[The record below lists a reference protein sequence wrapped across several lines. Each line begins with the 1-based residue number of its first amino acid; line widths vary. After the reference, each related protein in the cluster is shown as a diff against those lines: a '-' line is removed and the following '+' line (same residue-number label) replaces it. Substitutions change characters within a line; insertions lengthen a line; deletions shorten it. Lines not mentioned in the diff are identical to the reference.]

1 MDFHCG
7 PDLQLCVCGPGRH
20 PRTVYYTFFFFFWG
34 GISKAPSCCYLT
46 ESKPLTLS
54 YSRGGCRIVPSVAK
68 GLNDDACRR
77 EARSNESSYRRCTQH
92 ILKEDC
98 MDTTPFYATL
108 CYLLQPPRVRLH
120 SPRLQAARWTAPG
133 FFFFLSSPL
142 KTRLGVG
149 LAGVPPQHQVLSLT
163 LKVFYRGW
171 TLDVKCH

>member
-7 PDLQLCVCGPGRH
+7 PDLQLCVCGPGHH
-20 PRTVYYTFFFFFWG
+20 PRTVYYTFFFFFW

-108 CYLLQPPRVRLH
+108 CYLLQPPVFVFTRPGCRQRGELHRV
-120 SPRLQAARWTAPG
+120 
-133 FFFFLSSPL
+133 FFFFILPFKNQTGSWSGRSSTAAP
-142 KTRLGVG
+142 G
-149 LAGVPPQHQVLSLT
+149 LIAYTESVLPRVNT
-163 LKVFYRGW
+163 
-171 TLDVKCH
+171 

>member
-20 PRTVYYTFFFFFWG
+20 PRTVYYTFFFFW

-46 ESKPLTLS
+46 ESKTLTLS

-108 CYLLQPPRVRLH
+108 CYLLQPLPCSSSLA
-120 SPRLQAARWTAPG
+120 QAAGSEVNCTG
-133 FFFFLSSPL
+133 CFFFLSSPL

-149 LAGVPPQHQVLSLT
+149 AAGVPPQHQVLSLT
-163 LKVFYRGW
+163 LKVFYRG
-171 TLDVKCH
+171 

>member
-20 PRTVYYTFFFFFWG
+20 LRTVYYTFFFFLGG

-133 FFFFLSSPL
+133 VFFYILPFKNQTGSWSGRSSTAAP
-142 KTRLGVG
+142 G
-149 LAGVPPQHQVLSLT
+149 LIAYTESVLPRVNT
-163 LKVFYRGW
+163 W
-171 TLDVKCH
+171 C